1 MIDSL
6 PRQWMTEQRRFGH
19 DICLV
24 LDSENERETRQSLLK
39 TRQFDQYQSVY
50 AQTLIADLADAG
62 PFIFKLDQ
70 PDDKRIDELLASPQR
85 NWGWFASTPK
95 GDLPQLVRHWQERLI
110 IGDRPHQALYRFHD
124 NRVLTRAIEHLP
136 VEAYPAYLGPAIS
149 VCYWQ
154 GSRWERVANPAP
166 GQHPV
171 PDQPLWHQV
180 PLPDQQAMDIRL
192 TNARRYLLA
201 EHVQDYAR
209 LAELQDPDVWLRDR
223 LIQADAWGW
232 QAPGQLVFLLT
243 QSLQAPAFA
252 LAPHWQVRAGESPTD
267 HFERVWQTTEFW
279 QGDASI

>member
-1 MIDSL
+1 M
-6 PRQWMTEQRRFGH
+6 
-19 DICLV
+19 
-24 LDSENERETRQSLLK
+24 
-39 TRQFDQYQSVY
+39 FD
-50 AQTLIADLADAG
+50 T
-62 PFIFKLDQ
+62 
-70 PDDKRIDELLASPQR
+70 SPHV
-85 NWGWFASTPK
+85 G
-95 GDLPQLVRHWQERLI
+95 E
-110 IGDRPHQALYRFHD
+110 RPHQALYRFHD

-136 VEAYPAYLGPAIS
+136 VEANPAYLGPAIS
-149 VCYWQ
+149 VCNWQ

-201 EHVQDYAR
+201 EHVQAYAR

-232 QAPGQLVFLLT
+232 QAPKQLAFLLT

-252 LAPHWQVRAGESPTD
+252 LAPHWQVRAGESPTE
-267 HFERVWQTTEFW
+267 HFERVWQTTELW
-279 QGDASI
+279 RGDASI